1 MKKHLLICSLAIF
14 AAPLFG
20 ETPAP
25 AAPTPPPAA
34 HGHDH
39 EETELDNKMSAMN
52 GAFKKLRRQIADP
65 AANASSLELVAKLL
79 KASEESAALTPAKTE
94 TLPEADRAKFN
105 ADYAAKMAA
114 FIDEVKKLEA
124 ALKADDNTTAAAILK
139 QLGDLQKQGHRTFRQ
154 PAKE

>member
-1 MKKHLLICSLAIF
+1 MQKNLLLFSLALLVG
-14 AAPLFG
+14 PLFA

-25 AAPTPPPAA
+25 AAAPATNSA
-34 HGHDH
+34 HGEGHD
-39 EETELDNKMSAMN
+39 ETELDGKMSAMN

-79 KASEESAALTPAKTE
+79 KASEESAALIPAKAAS
-94 TLPEADRAKFN
+94 LPEAERAKFT

-124 ALKADDNTTAAAILK
+124 ALKADDNTAAVAILK